1 MATSFG
7 KPTFESDNGFV
18 RFSFP
23 KNILLSLDFI
33 DCCCP
38 GKPEARQHVDQMETQ
53 VPEESADAT
62 DLDKEMA
69 ALEEREHGVEA
80 GARAENRMQQI
91 SDHRVEIP

>member
-1 MATSFG
+1 M
-7 KPTFESDNGFV
+7 ESQ
-18 RFSFP
+18 
-23 KNILLSLDFI
+23 LLNLIMVLCVSVFQRISYFLWISLTVAA
-33 DCCCP
+33 

-80 GARAENRMQQI
+80 GARAGNRMQQI